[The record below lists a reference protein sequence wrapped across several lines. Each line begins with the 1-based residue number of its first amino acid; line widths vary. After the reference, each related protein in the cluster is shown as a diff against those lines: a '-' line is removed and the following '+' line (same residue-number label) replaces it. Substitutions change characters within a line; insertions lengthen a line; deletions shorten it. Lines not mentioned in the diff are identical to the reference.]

1 MSQEDILWMAMN
13 SGAPGPSRRRTGA
26 ERLRHG
32 MIADLMENSSFFAPK
47 NWA

>member
-32 MIADLMENSSFFAPK
+32 VIADLIEFSSIFTPK
-47 NWA
+47 N